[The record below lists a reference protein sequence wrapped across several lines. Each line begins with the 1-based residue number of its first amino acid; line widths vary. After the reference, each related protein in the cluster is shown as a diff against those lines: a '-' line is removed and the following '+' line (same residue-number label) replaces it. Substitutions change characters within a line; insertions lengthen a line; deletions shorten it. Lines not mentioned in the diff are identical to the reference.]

1 MLLELLRL
9 ELLLVLLLLL
19 FVSNGGTGTG
29 SRSGGFCLRSSSSV
43 PLLHLLYGLGR
54 RRQGLGRGEPFARLV
69 EAHLVEHLFFFFG
82 GGGDFEKNLKKSEV
96 FLVFH
101 LARSSLSLSF
111 KTSLTSSAPVILNGA
126 SWKSN
131 AAAELSSA
139 I

>member
-1 MLLELLRL
+1 LLLELLRL

-69 EAHLVEHLFFFFG
+69 EAHLVEHLFFFFWG
-82 GGGDFEKNLKKSEV
+82 GGRFRKEFEKSEV

-101 LARSSLSLSF
+101 LARSSLSPSLSRH
-111 KTSLTSSAPVILNGA
+111 
-126 SWKSN
+126 
-131 AAAELSSA
+131 LSPLPPP
-139 I
+139 